1 MGVKGRLAVFAR
13 APVFGAVKRRLALSV
28 GENAALDCYR
38 KLLDNA
44 VEAVMPFE
52 SEIFVYRST
61 SLVLFFL
68 RL

>member
-38 KLLDNA
+38 KLL
-44 VEAVMPFE
+44 
-52 SEIFVYRST
+52 
-61 SLVLFFL
+61 
-68 RL
+68 